1 MQVES
6 GGTAEDVM
14 QSSESLGLPPNSL
27 STEESIKQGVKYFSE
42 LLTSAEQ
49 QGVDIDSV
57 IQSYN
62 YGGGFL
68 NYVGNHGKKYTYELA
83 EQFSKEKSGGQKA
96 DYPNPIAIPVNGG
109 WRYNYGNQF
118 YVQLVSQYLTDTSPT
133 EFDDETV
140 QVIMDEALKYEGF
153 PYVFGGASPTTSFDC
168 SGLTQWVYDKAG
180 ISLPRVAQDQYD
192 ATQEISMEEA
202 QAGDLI
208 FFHSTYNAGTY
219 VTHVAIYL
227 EGNRFYHA
235 GDPIGYGDLS
245 SRYWQDHLIGARR
258 VIHN

>member
-1 MQVES
+1 M
-6 GGTAEDVM
+6 
-14 QSSESLGLPPNSL
+14 
-27 STEESIKQGVKYFSE
+27 F
-42 LLTSAEQ
+42 
-49 QGVDIDSV
+49 DSV
-57 IQSYN
+57 SVILSLI

-68 NYVGNHGKKYTYELA
+68 NYVANLGKTYTFELA
-83 EQFSKEKSGGQKA
+83 ELFSKEKSGGQKA

-118 YVQLVSQYLTDTSPT
+118 YVQLVSQYLTATSPT

-168 SGLTQWVYDKAG
+168 SGLIQWAYDKAG

-192 ATQEISMEEA
+192 ATQEISMDEA

-219 VTHVAIYL
+219 VTHVGIYV
-227 EGNRFYHA
+227 GDNRMFHA
-235 GDPIGYGDLS
+235 GDPIGYTDLNTS
-245 SRYWQDHLIGARR
+245 YWQDHLIGARR
-258 VIHN
+258 VIHD